1 MSEAIVSSNDES
13 TADEPQRIDLT
24 QFERMISGPWR
35 IEWIP
40 GADTEN
46 EEPSAAIQA
55 EDYGTIAQTFY
66 RDWDKPY
73 EATTKAIA
81 AVPELLAE
89 LKRCYEELDKWTEYA
104 TYVENVNMDCHQDA
118 CAEAGFLWKCTD
130 CGAHFELPGDGIYK
144 CEFGCDASE

>member
-1 MSEAIVSSNDES
+1 MSNE
-13 TADEPQRIDLT
+13 RIDLT

-35 IEWIP
+35 IEWIH

-46 EEPSAAIQA
+46 EEPSAVIQT

-81 AVPELLAE
+81 AVPDLIAE
-89 LKRCYEELDKWTEYA
+89 LKKCYEELDSLPTRWQMSEIHNYTKWLET
-104 TYVENVNMDCHQDA
+104 VESYFLADGSFNQDA
-118 CAEAGFLWKCTD
+118 DFVRKCAVNEQYGYRI
-130 CGAHFELPGDGIYK
+130 EVIDGV
-144 CEFGCDASE
+144 ETVVHESE